1 MTSSG
6 CVRFR
11 SGNLVHACDPAEVA
25 AYHGIFCRNVLMYF
39 SREQYAGAVRALGK
53 RLVSGGFL
61 FLGHAETLRGLATSF
76 DLVSDAGAFYYR
88 LSNSAGATPVDEA
101 PFEGVSG
108 SGSEGWVTARPHE
121 MANSWMDAI
130 AESTA
135 RVQALSV
142 PSVVS
147 EPSVSEAPLAL
158 FREER
163 FAQALAALRAL
174 PSDTARDPELSLL
187 EAVLLFH
194 QNECDASE
202 QICRELLLHRELTAS
217 AHYLLALCSE
227 ARTRF
232 DTAALHDQAAI
243 EFDPSFSLPR
253 LHLGRMLRRLGA
265 TERAAH
271 ELTSARQLLERE
283 DAARLTLFGA
293 GLGRSSLL
301 AFCDAELVHARR
313 EGGT

>member
-1 MTSSG
+1 
-6 CVRFR
+6 
-11 SGNLVHACDPAEVA
+11 
-25 AYHGIFCRNVLMYF
+25 
-39 SREQYAGAVRALGK
+39 
-53 RLVSGGFL
+53 
-61 FLGHAETLRGLATSF
+61 LRGLATSF

-88 LSNSAGATPVDEA
+88 LSNSPGAPPVDEV
-101 PFEGVSG
+101 PFQGR
-108 SGSEGWVTARPHE
+108 SGSESKGWISARPHD
-121 MANSWMDAI
+121 MATSWMDAI

-243 EFDPSFSLPR
+243 ELDPSFSLPR

-271 ELTSARQLLERE
+271 ELASARQLLERE